1 METSTTRETASA
13 TVKPSSIPG
22 LGAIGMFMESLKV
35 PRMGMD
41 LGRIAEFHR
50 KDVDALLQANR
61 EMYEGLRALRE
72 RRNTLV
78 TEELT
83 QVRELFKSLMNP
95 MAFAQG
101 PVLAQK
107 SVERAMQGWSELVQ
121 LDACVRVRAWRV
133 LQERL
138 QARLERMPEPVQA
151 TDAS

>member
-1 METSTTRETASA
+1 METSTTRETA
-13 TVKPSSIPG
+13 KPSSIPG
-22 LGAIGMFMESLKV
+22 LGAIGMFMDSLKV

-61 EMYEGLRALRE
+61 EMYEGLRE
-72 RRNTLV
+72 RRNAFV

-83 QVRELFKSLMNP
+83 QVRELLKSLMNP

-107 SVERAMQGWSELVQ
+107 SVERAMQGWSEL
-121 LDACVRVRAWRV
+121 
-133 LQERL
+133 
-138 QARLERMPEPVQA
+138 
-151 TDAS
+151 